1 MQPTMACSYRFSA
14 LSGYFVDNVMAAS
27 SCLGGKLT
35 TRPNLG
41 LIDRQYDQNQPP
53 NDLPWTRFRRHVDHL
68 NQQSAPGESYK
79 VLYLVCH
86 GLSVHNIFMEEVGI
100 EAWKKHWSH
109 LEGNGVLTWLD
120 AKLTAEGV
128 MLAQDLGRKW
138 IKWSKEEDIPP
149 PQTIYTSPLARCLE
163 TTKLVYS
170 PVLSEFGKTLEP
182 VVKELLRERLTDH
195 TCDKRSSRSWI
206 TSHYP
211 KYILE
216 PGFEEEDTLWKAD
229 AFETADEHRD
239 KKQQLLEDIFSKDTA
254 QFISLTTHS
263 YAISAILEVVGAP
276 HFRASEGAI
285 VPLLVKAERLV

>member
-100 EAWKKHWSH
+100 EAWKVTPTPFCS
-109 LEGNGVLTWLD
+109 LFTFSIVFLSPFCSLLT
-120 AKLTAEGV
+120 
-128 MLAQDLGRKW
+128 
-138 IKWSKEEDIPP
+138 
-149 PQTIYTSPLARCLE
+149 
-163 TTKLVYS
+163 
-170 PVLSEFGKTLEP
+170 
-182 VVKELLRERLTDH
+182 
-195 TCDKRSSRSWI
+195 
-206 TSHYP
+206 
-211 KYILE
+211 
-216 PGFEEEDTLWKAD
+216 
-229 AFETADEHRD
+229 
-239 KKQQLLEDIFSKDTA
+239 
-254 QFISLTTHS
+254 
-263 YAISAILEVVGAP
+263 
-276 HFRASEGAI
+276 
-285 VPLLVKAERLV
+285 PLLFSLGAN